1 MQWIGIFCGLIVGAI
16 AGYLWSKR
24 MHCIEERDPSA
35 IASLPDNI
43 EPVQPAQLDS
53 RLINREILYR
63 RIFEE
68 NPAVQLITDPETGMI
83 LDGNVA
89 AAEFYGYGIDALKQL
104 KLEELDSLG
113 DRQGAIASQEAG
125 EEVPLDPCLVAE
137 EQQSRE
143 IQTKPLDIDGVAV
156 NLRWVPDVI
165 PRQRKATARQREERY
180 RCLADATCEGI
191 LLHDRGVIIDV
202 NRVLAQMLGYEKKE
216 LIGTSGVEL
225 VTPEYREIV
234 SQNIQNQSDRPYL
247 VVALRKDASTF
258 PAELHPKMIEYQ
270 NRLVR
275 VVAVRDITERH
286 QVEEE
291 LRQARDQ
298 LRAVLDSVPGSIAW
312 IDSNLTYL
320 GINRYLARSFNI
332 QPETF
337 IGQPIGALE
346 SGTQIQDFVQEFFKS
361 SESETSVEME
371 WEVDGLPWHYLVVAQ
386 KYLGG
391 KAAVFAGFDLTWRKQ
406 AERELRF
413 SEASIRALY
422 EVSADPALSFDQ
434 RLQRLLEL
442 GCEWFE
448 LELGLLG
455 RFEGDRLE
463 VIAAYP
469 PTCAIVPG
477 TVLTGDR
484 PGHEALEAVP
494 GLNGIQ
500 SPVGTEGESDPH
512 APKDPTPAYFS
523 TPVTVAGQIYASLSF
538 SSSHPR
544 RRPFTAVEQELLKLM
559 AQWIG
564 GELERQQAATALAQ
578 AFHRSL
584 LLRQITQKIRQS
596 LDTHQILQTTATQ
609 LGRALQVDR
618 CLLHRYQIL
627 PEAQLYCVTEYLTP
641 GVSSLLNLEIPIRG
655 NPLVE
660 RLIQQDRAIAI
671 DDIHNNPLVSSIS
684 SMLEQLGVRSLMAI
698 RTSYQGEP
706 NGAISLQQCQ
716 RWRQW
721 REDEIELLEAVADQ
735 VGIALA
741 QAELLERETQQRQQ
755 LAEQNLALDRA
766 KQLAEVANQA
776 KSEFLAMMSHEIR
789 TPINGVIGMTDL
801 LLDTA
806 QTQQQR
812 QWTETIR
819 NSSESLLRIIND
831 ILDLS
836 KIESG
841 KLEFDQRPFSLPDC
855 IARAVSVLAPQA
867 TARGLRFVTQI
878 NPETPAQ
885 IMGDRTRLQQILVN
899 LLGNAVKFTEV
910 GEAIVSVSASPLP
923 EDLLAT
929 DHRQSCRYRIQFQ
942 VQDTGIGIPP
952 EGMHRLFES
961 FSQVDLSTSRRYG
974 GTGLGLAISKRLCEA
989 MGGQMWVE
997 SMGTCGGNPPENWPV
1012 QPFSSSSQFPGST
1025 FYFTIVTR
1033 ACPQAQIE
1041 KSPPLQ
1047 RSETLHPVQPR
1058 AVLGES
1064 SPPKL
1069 PLRILLAEDNPV
1081 NQEVAIRTLEKIG
1094 YRADLVQNGLE
1105 ALEALRRQPYDVVL
1119 MDIEM
1124 PQMDGLTATK
1134 RIREEWQNRPEPAP
1148 KIIAITAYA
1157 MEGDRQKCFAA
1168 GMDGY
1173 ITKPFRIKALAS
1185 ALEQIQSGSA
1195 QTDSGDQMQSTFI
1208 SDHLFGSNPPP
1219 PRDGEGEAVLDR
1231 QILDSLRDMAGPKA
1245 AAMLSLIIG
1254 NYLEDAPERL
1264 QEIREAVAQGNPEG
1278 LRQSAHSLRSSS
1290 ANLGALTLANLLKE
1304 LENLGRAGTT
1314 ANAPALLTQV
1324 EKEYENVIKALE
1336 LERKQNNS

>member
-1 MQWIGIFCGLIVGAI
+1 MQLIGIFCGLIVGAI
-16 AGYLWSKR
+16 AGYLWSKK
-24 MHCIEERDPSA
+24 MHCVGEKDSSP
-35 IASLPDNI
+35 IASLP
-43 EPVQPAQLDS
+43 EKTAPVAADQLHS
-53 RLINREILYR
+53 RVTGKEILYC
-63 RIFEE
+63 RIFQE
-68 NPAVQLITDPETGMI
+68 NSAVQLITDPETGMI
-83 LDGNVA
+83 LDANIA
-89 AAEFYGYGIDALKQL
+89 ASQFYGYEIEALKQL
-104 KLEELDSLG
+104 KLEELHSLG
-113 DRQGAIASQEAG
+113 DLPGAIAEEAVAEG
-125 EEVPLDPCLVAE
+125 SPWVGGSKQTVEIETNPIDIEGDVVNLCLVQDIPSKQQME
-137 EQQSRE
+137 EIQQS
-143 IQTKPLDIDGVAV
+143 A
-156 NLRWVPDVI
+156 
-165 PRQRKATARQREERY
+165 ERY
-180 RCLADATCEGI
+180 RCLAAATCEGI

-202 NRVLAQMLGYEKKE
+202 NRVLAQMLRYEKEE
-216 LIGTSGVEL
+216 LIGTPGVVL

-234 SQNIQNQSDRPYL
+234 AENIQNQSDRPYL
-247 VVALRKDASTF
+247 VVALRKDGSTF
-258 PAELHPKMIEYQ
+258 PAELHPKMIDYQ

-275 VVAVRDITERH
+275 VVTVRDITERN

-337 IGQPIGALE
+337 IGKTIGFLE
-346 SGTQIQDFVQEFFKS
+346 PETEIRDFVEEFFQS
-361 SESETSVEME
+361 SQSETSVEME

-391 KAAVFAGFDLTWRKQ
+391 KAAVFAGFDLTGRKQ

-422 EVSADPALSFDQ
+422 EVSADPTLNFDQ

-448 LELGLLG
+448 LEMGCLGQWV
-455 RFEGDRLE
+455 GDRLE
-463 VIAAYP
+463 VIAAHP
-469 PTCAIVPG
+469 PICTLVPRAIF
-477 TVLTGDR
+477 TGDR
-484 PGHEALEAVP
+484 PGSEALDLTPVFR
-494 GLNGIQ
+494 GIQ
-500 SPVGTEGESDPH
+500 SAISTGGESDRPSST
-512 APKDPTPAYFS
+512 DPTPAYFGTS
-523 TPVTVAGQIYASLSF
+523 VTVAGQVYGPLSF
-538 SSSHPR
+538 SSPHPR
-544 RRPFTAVEQELLKLM
+544 RRPFSAVEQELLKLM

-609 LGRALQVDR
+609 LGRALEVDR
-618 CLLHRYQIL
+618 CLLFRYQVL

-641 GVSSLLNLEIPIRG
+641 GASSLLNLEIPIRD
-655 NPLVE
+655 NLLADRV
-660 RLIQQDRAIAI
+660 ITQDRAIAL
-671 DDIHNNPLVSSIS
+671 DDVEDNALGFAICPVFK
-684 SMLEQLGVRSLMAI
+684 QLGVRSLMAI

-706 NGAISLQQCQ
+706 NGGIALQQCQ
-716 RWRQW
+716 GLRQW

-841 KLEFDQRPFSLPDC
+841 KLEFDERPFSLPDC

-867 TARGLRFVTQI
+867 TARGIRLVTQI
-878 NPETPAQ
+878 TPETPSQ

-910 GEAIVSVSASPLP
+910 GEAIISVSASPIP
-923 EDLLAT
+923 EDVIAT
-929 DHRQSCRYRIQFQ
+929 DNQQSCRYRIQFQ

-974 GTGLGLAISKRLCEA
+974 GTGLGLAISKRLCES

-997 SMGTCGGNPPENWPV
+997 SMGNCAGNPPENWPL
-1012 QPFSSSSQFPGST
+1012 QPFSADSQFPGST
-1025 FYFTIVTR
+1025 FYFTIVTL
-1033 ACPQAQIE
+1033 ACPYAQIE
-1041 KSPPLQ
+1041 KSPPLE
-1047 RSETLHPVQPR
+1047 RSETLNPVRPR
-1058 AVLGES
+1058 AIVSES
-1064 SPPKL
+1064 SPAKL

-1081 NQEVAIRTLEKIG
+1081 NQEVAMRTLEKIG
-1094 YRADLVQNGLE
+1094 YRADLVQNGIE

-1134 RIREEWQNRPEPAP
+1134 RIREEWQNRPEPGP

-1173 ITKPFRIKALAS
+1173 ITKPFRIKALAT
-1185 ALEQIQSGSA
+1185 ALEQIQSGAAQINSA
-1195 QTDSGDQMQSTFI
+1195 DPMQSTFV
-1208 SDHLFGSNPPP
+1208 SDHLFASNPLPP
-1219 PRDGEGEAVLDR
+1219 QNQEGEAVLDR

-1278 LRQSAHSLRSSS
+1278 LRQAAHSMRSSS
-1290 ANLGALTLANLLKE
+1290 ANLGALTLANLFKE

-1314 ANAPALLTQV
+1314 VNAQTLLNQV

>member
-1 MQWIGIFCGLIVGAI
+1 MQWIGIFCGLILGAI
-16 AGYLWSKR
+16 AGYLGSKR
-24 MHCIEERDPSA
+24 MHWGGERDLEA
-35 IASLPDNI
+35 IASLPD
-43 EPVQPAQLDS
+43 ETMPVAPEQLYS
-53 RLINREILYR
+53 RVTEKEILYR

-68 NPAVQLITDPETGMI
+68 NPAVQLIADPETGMI
-83 LDGNVA
+83 LDANLA
-89 AAEFYGYGIDALKQL
+89 AVEFYGYGIEALKQL
-104 KLEELDSLG
+104 KLEELPALG
-113 DRQGAIASQEAG
+113 DRPGAIAQEEAG
-125 EEVPLDPCLVAE
+125 EEVPRNSCLLGE
-137 EQQSRE
+137 DQQSRE
-143 IQTKPLDIDGVAV
+143 IQTKPIDIDGVAV
-156 NLRWVPDVI
+156 NLSWVHDI
-165 PRQRKATARQREERY
+165 TPRQQMAAAQQREERY
-180 RCLADATCEGI
+180 RCLAAATCEGI
-191 LLHDRGVIIDV
+191 LLHDRGIIIDV
-202 NRVLAQMLGYEKKE
+202 NRVLAEMLGYEKSE
-216 LIGTSGVEL
+216 LIGTPGVAL

-234 SQNIQNQSDRPYL
+234 SENIKNQSDRPYL
-247 VVALRKDASTF
+247 VVALRKDGSTF
-258 PAELHPKMIEYQ
+258 PAELHPKMIDYQ

-275 VVAVRDITERH
+275 VVTVRDMTERH

-320 GINRYLARSFNI
+320 GINRYLAQSFNI

-337 IGQPIGALE
+337 IGQPIGFLE
-346 SGTQIQDFVQEFFKS
+346 PGTEIRDFVEEFFKS
-361 SESETSVEME
+361 RESETSVEME
-371 WEVDGLPWHYLVVAQ
+371 WEVDGLPWHYLVVGQ

-422 EVSADPALSFDQ
+422 EVSADPTLSFDQ

-448 LELGLLG
+448 LEIGLLG
-455 RFEGDRLE
+455 RLGGDRLE
-463 VIAAYP
+463 VIAAHP
-469 PTCAIVPG
+469 PRCAVSSG
-477 TVLTGDR
+477 SVLTSDR
-484 PGHEALEAVP
+484 PGSEALEAAP
-494 GLNGIQ
+494 GFRAIQ
-500 SPVGTEGESDPH
+500 SPVDTEGESDPP
-512 APKDPTPAYFS
+512 ASQDPTPAYFG
-523 TPVTVAGQIYASLSF
+523 TPVTVAGQIYGSLSF
-538 SSSHPR
+538 SSPHPR
-544 RRPFTAVEQELLKLM
+544 RRPFTAVERELLKLM

-609 LGRALQVDR
+609 LGRALQVDQ
-618 CLLHRYQIL
+618 CFLYRYQVL

-641 GVSSLLNLEIPIRG
+641 GASSLLNLEIPIRD
-655 NPLVE
+655 NPFAE
-660 RLIQQDRAIAI
+660 RLITQDRAIAI
-671 DDIHNNPLVSSIS
+671 DDIQDSVLSSVICPVFK
-684 SMLEQLGVRSLMAI
+684 QLGVRSLMAI
-698 RTSYQGEP
+698 RTSSQGEP
-706 NGAISLQQCQ
+706 NGAIALHQCQ
-716 RWRQW
+716 RLRQW

-867 TARGLRFVTQI
+867 TARGIRLVTQI
-878 NPETPAQ
+878 HPETPPQ

-910 GEAIVSVSASPLP
+910 GEAIVSVSASALP
-923 EDLLAT
+923 CNLIAT
-929 DHRQSCRYRIQFQ
+929 DNQQSCPYRIQFQ

-997 SMGTCGGNPPENWPV
+997 SMGTCAGNPPENWQV
-1012 QPFSSSSQFPGST
+1012 QPFSSGSEFPGST
-1025 FYFTIVTR
+1025 FYFTIVTL

-1041 KSPPLQ
+1041 KSPPLD
-1047 RSETLHPVQPR
+1047 RSETFNPVPPR
-1058 AVLGES
+1058 AVVAES

-1069 PLRILLAEDNPV
+1069 SLRILLAEDNPV
-1081 NQEVAIRTLEKIG
+1081 NQEVAMRTLEKIG
-1094 YRADLVQNGLE
+1094 YRADLVQNGIE

-1124 PQMDGLTATK
+1124 PQMDGLTAT
-1134 RIREEWQNRPEPAP
+1134 RQIREEWQNRPEPAP

-1185 ALEQIQSGSA
+1185 ALEQIQSGA
-1195 QTDSGDQMQSTFI
+1195 TQTESGDPMQSTFV

-1219 PRDGEGEAVLDR
+1219 PRGGEGEPVLDR

-1264 QEIREAVAQGNPEG
+1264 QEIREAVAQGDPEG
-1278 LRQSAHSLRSSS
+1278 LRQAAHSMRSSS

-1314 ANAPALLTQV
+1314 ANAQTLLTQV
-1324 EKEYENVIKALE
+1324 EKEYEKVVQALE
-1336 LERKQNNS
+1336 LERKQDNS

>member
-24 MHCIEERDPSA
+24 MHWVGETDPEA
-35 IASLPDNI
+35 IASLPDNTA
-43 EPVQPAQLDS
+43 PVAPEQLYS
-53 RLINREILYR
+53 QVTEKEILYR
-63 RIFEE
+63 RIFAE
-68 NPAVQLITDPETGMI
+68 NPAVQLIADPETGMI
-83 LDGNVA
+83 LDANLA
-89 AAEFYGYGIDALKQL
+89 ASEFYGYGIDALKQL
-104 KLEELDSLG
+104 KLEELDSRG
-113 DRQGAIASQEAG
+113 DRSLEIPEEEARQ
-125 EEVPLDPCLVAE
+125 EVPEGNPLSGGDQP
-137 EQQSRE
+137 SWE
-143 IQTKPLDIDGVAV
+143 IQTKPIDIDGVAV
-156 NLRWVPDVI
+156 NLRWVHDI
-165 PRQRKATARQREERY
+165 TPRQQMEAAQQREERY
-180 RCLADATCEGI
+180 RCLVAATCEGI
-191 LLHDRGVIIDV
+191 LLHDRGIIMDV
-202 NRVLAQMLGYEKKE
+202 NRVLAEMLGYEKKE
-216 LIGTSGVEL
+216 LIGTSGVVL

-247 VVALRKDASTF
+247 VVALRKDGSTF
-258 PAELHPKMIEYQ
+258 PAELHPKMMDYQ

-275 VVAVRDITERH
+275 VVTVRDMTERN

-312 IDSNLTYL
+312 IDSTLTCL

-332 QPETF
+332 QPETL
-337 IGQPIGALE
+337 IGQPIGTLE

-422 EVSADPALSFDQ
+422 EVSADPTLNFDQ

-448 LELGLLG
+448 LPRGLLG
-455 RFEGDRLE
+455 RLVGDRLE
-463 VIAAYP
+463 VIAAHP
-469 PTCAIVPG
+469 SSCAVSSG
-477 TVLTGDR
+477 SVLTRDR
-484 PGHEALEAVP
+484 PGSEALEAAP
-494 GLNGIQ
+494 MLTRIQ
-500 SPVGTEGESDPH
+500 SSVDTEGESDPP
-512 APKDPTPAYFS
+512 APTDPTPAYFS
-523 TPVTVAGQIYASLSF
+523 TPVTVAGGIYGSLSF
-538 SSSHPR
+538 SSPDPR
-544 RRPFTAVEQELLKLM
+544 RRPFTAVEQELIKLM

-609 LGRALQVDR
+609 LGRALQVDQ
-618 CLLHRYQIL
+618 CLLFRYQLL

-641 GVSSLLNLEIPIRG
+641 GASSLLNLEIPIRG
-655 NPLVE
+655 NSLAE
-660 RLIQQDRAIAI
+660 RLIAQDRAIAI
-671 DDIHNNPLVSSIS
+671 DNLQDNALGSSVCPLFEEV
-684 SMLEQLGVRSLMAI
+684 GVRSLMAI

-706 NGAISLQQCQ
+706 NGAIALQQCQ
-716 RWRQW
+716 GLRQW

-766 KQLAEVANQA
+766 RQLAEVANQA

-789 TPINGVIGMTDL
+789 TPINGVLGMTDL

-819 NSSESLLRIIND
+819 TSSESLLRIIND

-841 KLEFDQRPFSLPDC
+841 KLEFDERPFSLPDC
-855 IARAVSVLAPQA
+855 IARAESVLAPQA
-867 TARGLRFVTQI
+867 TARGIRLVTQI
-878 NPETPAQ
+878 HPETPSQ

-910 GEAIVSVSASPLP
+910 GEAIVSVSASALP
-923 EDLLAT
+923 EDRIAT
-929 DHRQSCRYRIQFQ
+929 DNQQSCRYRIQFQ

-952 EGMHRLFES
+952 DGMHRLFES

-997 SMGTCGGNPPENWPV
+997 SMGTCAGNPPENWQV
-1012 QPFSSSSQFPGST
+1012 QPFSSESEFPGST
-1025 FYFTIVTR
+1025 FYFTIVTL

-1041 KSPPLQ
+1041 KSPPLD
-1047 RSETLHPVQPR
+1047 RSETFNPVPPR
-1058 AVLGES
+1058 AVVGQS

-1081 NQEVAIRTLEKIG
+1081 NQEVAMRTLEKIG
-1094 YRADLVQNGLE
+1094 YRADLVQNGIE
-1105 ALEALRRQPYDVVL
+1105 ALEALRRQSYDVVL

-1124 PQMDGLTATK
+1124 PQMDGLTAT
-1134 RIREEWQNRPEPAP
+1134 RQIREEWQNRPEPAP

-1185 ALEQIQSGSA
+1185 ALEQIQSGAA
-1195 QTDSGDQMQSTFI
+1195 QPDSGDQMQSTFV
-1208 SDHLFGSNPPP
+1208 SDHLFGSNPQPSQ
-1219 PRDGEGEAVLDR
+1219 GGKGEAVLRSPNSGFFTGYGGSQSGSDVVSDYR
-1231 QILDSLRDMAGPKA
+1231 Q
-1245 AAMLSLIIG
+1245 LS
-1254 NYLEDAPERL
+1254 R
-1264 QEIREAVAQGNPEG
+1264 RC
-1278 LRQSAHSLRSSS
+1278 
-1290 ANLGALTLANLLKE
+1290 T
-1304 LENLGRAGTT
+1304 GTT
-1314 ANAPALLTQV
+1314 ARNARGSGARGPRRVAASGTFDAI
-1324 EKEYENVIKALE
+1324 E
-1336 LERKQNNS
+1336 

>member
-1 MQWIGIFCGLIVGAI
+1 MQLIGIFCGLIVGAI

-24 MHCIEERDPSA
+24 MHWVGERDSEA
-35 IASLPDNI
+35 IALLPDNLARI
-43 EPVQPAQLDS
+43 APEQFYSPVTEK
-53 RLINREILYR
+53 EIPYR
-63 RIFEE
+63 RIFEA

-83 LDGNVA
+83 LDANLA
-89 AAEFYGYGIDALKQL
+89 ASEFYGYGIEALKQL
-104 KLEELDSLG
+104 KLEELHPLG
-113 DRQGAIASQEAG
+113 DCQGAIATAEAREEFPEGTQLVGG
-125 EEVPLDPCLVAE
+125 E
-137 EQQSRE
+137 QKSWE
-143 IQTKPLDIDGVAV
+143 IQTKRLDVDEIGV
-156 NLRWVPDVI
+156 NLSTVYDI
-165 PRQRKATARQREERY
+165 TPRQQMETAQQRAERY
-180 RCLADATCEGI
+180 RCLAAATGEGI
-191 LLHDRGVIIDV
+191 LLHDRGIIIDV
-202 NRVLAQMLGYEKKE
+202 NRVLAQMVGYEKEE
-216 LIGTSGVEL
+216 LIGTSGLVL

-234 SQNIQNQSDRPYL
+234 SENIQNQSDRPYP
-247 VVALRKDASTF
+247 VVALRKDGSTF

-275 VVAVRDITERH
+275 VVAVRDITERN

-312 IDSNLTYL
+312 IDSKLTYL

-337 IGQPIGALE
+337 IGQPIGFLE
-346 SGTQIQDFVQEFFKS
+346 PGTEIRDFVQEFFNS

-422 EVSADPALSFDQ
+422 EVSADPTLSFDQ

-442 GCEWFE
+442 GREWFE
-448 LELGLLG
+448 LEIGLLG
-455 RFEGDRLE
+455 RLVGDRLE
-463 VIAAYP
+463 VIAAHP

-477 TVLTGDR
+477 TVLNGDR
-484 PGHEALEAVP
+484 PGNEGLKAAL
-494 GLNGIQ
+494 LSGIQ
-500 SPVGTEGESDPH
+500 SPVGTQGESDSPS
-512 APKDPTPAYFS
+512 PTDPSPAYFG
-523 TPVTVAGQIYASLSF
+523 TFVTVAGQIYGVLSF
-538 SSSHPR
+538 SSPHPR
-544 RRPFTAVEQELLKLM
+544 RRPFTAVERELLKLM

-641 GVSSLLNLEIPIRG
+641 GASSLLNLEIPIRD
-655 NPLVE
+655 NPLAE
-660 RLIQQDRAIAI
+660 RLIAQDRAIAI
-671 DDIHNNPLVSSIS
+671 DDMQDSAVRSIICPVFK
-684 SMLEQLGVRSLMAI
+684 QLGVRSLMAI

-706 NGAISLQQCQ
+706 NGAIALQQCQ
-716 RWRQW
+716 GLRQW

-841 KLEFDQRPFSLPDC
+841 KLEFDERPFSLPDC

-867 TARGLRFVTQI
+867 TARGIRIVTQI
-878 NPETPAQ
+878 NPETPPQ

-910 GEAIVSVSASPLP
+910 GEAIVSVNASPIP
-923 EDLLAT
+923 EALLAS
-929 DHRQSCRYRIQFQ
+929 DNQQSCHYRIQFQ

-974 GTGLGLAISKRLCEA
+974 GTGLGLAISKRLCES

-997 SMGTCGGNPPENWPV
+997 SMGTCAGNPPENWQV
-1012 QPFSSSSQFPGST
+1012 QPFSSDSEFPGST
-1025 FYFTIVTR
+1025 FYFTIVSL

-1041 KSPPLQ
+1041 KSPPLEK
-1047 RSETLHPVQPR
+1047 SETFNPIPPR
-1058 AVLGES
+1058 VVVSES
-1064 SPPKL
+1064 SSPKL
-1069 PLRILLAEDNPV
+1069 SLRILLAEDNPV
-1081 NQEVAIRTLEKIG
+1081 NQEVAMRTLEKIG

-1134 RIREEWQNRPEPAP
+1134 RIREEWQNRPEPGP

-1185 ALEQIQSGSA
+1185 ALEQIQSGA
-1195 QTDSGDQMQSTFI
+1195 TQTDSGDPMQSTFV

-1219 PRDGEGEAVLDR
+1219 PQNREGEAVLDR

-1254 NYLEDAPERL
+1254 NYLEDAPEKL
-1264 QEIREAVAQGNPEG
+1264 QEMQEAVAQGNPEG
-1278 LRQSAHSLRSSS
+1278 LRQAAHSMRSSS
-1290 ANLGALTLANLLKE
+1290 ANLGALTLANLFKE

-1314 ANAPALLTQV
+1314 TNAQTLLNQV

-1336 LERKQNNS
+1336 LERKQDNS

>member
-1 MQWIGIFCGLIVGAI
+1 MQLIGIFCGLIVGAI

-24 MHCIEERDPSA
+24 IHFVGERDPSA
-35 IASLPDNI
+35 IASLPDNSAPVAP
-43 EPVQPAQLDS
+43 EPFYS
-53 RLINREILYR
+53 RLTDREILYR

-68 NPAVQLITDPETGMI
+68 NPAVQLITDSETGMI
-83 LDGNVA
+83 LDANLA
-89 AAEFYGYGIDALKQL
+89 ASEFYGCGIEALKQL

-113 DRQGAIASQEAG
+113 DRQGAIASQKAG
-125 EEVPLDPCLVAE
+125 ESQP
-137 EQQSRE
+137 SWE
-143 IQTKPLDIDGVAV
+143 IQTKPIDIDGMAV
-156 NLRWVPDVI
+156 NLRWVHDI
-165 PRQRKATARQREERY
+165 TPRQQMEAAQQREERY
-180 RCLADATCEGI
+180 RCLVAATCEGI
-191 LLHDRGVIIDV
+191 LLHDRGIIMDV
-202 NRVLAQMLGYEKKE
+202 NRVLAEMLGYEKEE
-216 LIGTSGVEL
+216 LIGTPGVAL

-234 SQNIQNQSDRPYL
+234 SNNIQNQSDRPYL
-247 VVALRKDASTF
+247 VVALRKDGSTF
-258 PAELHPKMIEYQ
+258 PAELHPKMIDYQ

-275 VVAVRDITERH
+275 VVTVRDITERQ

-332 QPETF
+332 QPETL

-422 EVSADPALSFDQ
+422 EVSADATLSFDQ

-448 LELGLLG
+448 LPKGLLG
-455 RFEGDRLE
+455 RFMGDRLE
-463 VIAAYP
+463 IIAAHP
-469 PTCAIVPG
+469 PICPMG
-477 TVLTGDR
+477 SESVLTSDR
-484 PGHEALEAVP
+484 PGRLEATVDK
-494 GLNGIQ
+494 
-500 SPVGTEGESDPH
+500 EGKSDPH
-512 APKDPTPAYFS
+512 ASTDPTPAYFG
-523 TPVTVAGQIYASLSF
+523 TPVTVASQIYGSLSF
-538 SSSHPR
+538 SSPDPR
-544 RRPFTAVEQELLKLM
+544 RRPFSAVERELLKLM

-609 LGRALQVDR
+609 LGRALQVDQ
-618 CLLHRYQIL
+618 CLLYRYQVL

-641 GVSSLLNLEIPIRG
+641 GVSSLLNLEIPIQG
-655 NPLVE
+655 NILVE
-660 RLIQQDRAIAI
+660 RLMAQDRAIAI
-671 DDIHNNPLVSSIS
+671 DDIQDSPLGA
-684 SMLEQLGVRSLMAI
+684 LGCPRLKQLGVRSLIAF

-706 NGAISLQQCQ
+706 NGAIALQQCHGL
-716 RWRQW
+716 RQW

-755 LAEQNLALDRA
+755 LASQNLALDRA

-801 LLDTA
+801 LLDTT

-841 KLEFDQRPFSLPDC
+841 KLEFDERPLNLPDC

-867 TARGLRFVTQI
+867 TARGIRLVTQI

-910 GEAIVSVSASPLP
+910 GEAIVSVSASPIPCNLI
-923 EDLLAT
+923 AT
-929 DHRQSCRYRIQFQ
+929 DNQQSCRYRIQFQ

-974 GTGLGLAISKRLCEA
+974 GTGLGLAISKRLCES

-997 SMGTCGGNPPENWPV
+997 SMGSCGGNPPENWQM
-1012 QPFSSSSQFPGST
+1012 QPFSEDSQFPGST
-1025 FYFTIVTR
+1025 FYFTIVTL

-1041 KSPPLQ
+1041 KSPPLE
-1047 RSETLHPVQPR
+1047 RSETFNPVPPR
-1058 AVLGES
+1058 AVVAQS
-1064 SPPKL
+1064 SPPRI

-1081 NQEVAIRTLEKIG
+1081 NQEVAMRTLEKIG
-1094 YRADLVQNGLE
+1094 YRVDLVQNGLE

-1185 ALEQIQSGSA
+1185 ALEQIQSGAA
-1195 QTDSGDQMQSTFI
+1195 QADSEDSMQSTFV
-1208 SDHLFGSNPPP
+1208 SDHLFGSNPQPS
-1219 PRDGEGEAVLDR
+1219 RGGKGKEGEAVLDR

-1264 QEIREAVAQGNPEG
+1264 QEIREAVAQGDPEG
-1278 LRQSAHSLRSSS
+1278 LRQGAHSMRSSS
-1290 ANLGALTLANLLKE
+1290 ANLGALTLANLFKE

-1314 ANAPALLTQV
+1314 ANAQALLNQV

-1336 LERKQNNS
+1336 LERKQDNS

>member
-1 MQWIGIFCGLIVGAI
+1 MQLIGIFCGLIVGAI

-24 MHCIEERDPSA
+24 IHFGGERNPSA
-35 IASLPDNI
+35 IASLPDNSAPVAP
-43 EPVQPAQLDS
+43 EPLYS
-53 RLINREILYR
+53 RVTEKEILYR

-68 NPAVQLITDPETGMI
+68 NPAVQWITDPETGMI
-83 LDGNVA
+83 LDANVA
-89 AAEFYGYGIDALKQL
+89 ASESYGYGIEALKQL

-113 DRQGAIASQEAG
+113 DRQGAIASEEAG
-125 EEVPLDPCLVAE
+125 ESQPLW
-137 EQQSRE
+137 E
-143 IQTKPLDIDGVAV
+143 IQTKPIDIDGIAI
-156 NLRWVPDVI
+156 NLSWVHDITPK
-165 PRQRKATARQREERY
+165 QQMEASQQREERY
-180 RCLADATCEGI
+180 RCLVAATGEGI
-191 LLHDRGVIIDV
+191 LLHDRGVIMDV
-202 NRVLAQMLGYEKKE
+202 NRVLVEMLGYEQEE
-216 LIGTSGVEL
+216 LIGTGGMVL

-234 SQNIQNQSDRPYL
+234 SQNIQKQSDRPYL
-247 VVALRKDASTF
+247 VIALRKDGSTF

-312 IDSNLTYL
+312 IDDNLTYL

-337 IGQPIGALE
+337 IGKTMGFLE
-346 SGTQIQDFVQEFFKS
+346 PEIEIRDFVQDFFQS

-422 EVSADPALSFDQ
+422 EVSADATLSFDQ

-448 LELGLLG
+448 LERGLLG
-455 RFEGDRLE
+455 RLVSDRLE
-463 VIAAYP
+463 VIAAHP
-469 PTCAIVPG
+469 PSCAIVPG
-477 TVLTGDR
+477 TVFTGDR
-484 PGHEALEAVP
+484 PGSRELQADPVFRA
-494 GLNGIQ
+494 IQ
-500 SPVGTEGESDPH
+500 SPIVTGCESDPYS
-512 APKDPTPAYFS
+512 PTEPAPAYFG
-523 TPVTVAGQIYASLSF
+523 TPVIVAGQIYGSLSF
-538 SSSHPR
+538 SSPDPR
-544 RRPFTAVEQELLKLM
+544 RRPFTAVERELLKLM

-618 CLLHRYQIL
+618 CLLFRYQVL
-627 PEAQLYCVTEYLTP
+627 PCTQLYCVTEYLIP

-655 NPLVE
+655 NPLAE
-660 RLIQQDRAIAI
+660 RLIAQDRAIAI
-671 DDIHNNPLVSSIS
+671 DDIQDNPLVSSIYP
-684 SMLEQLGVRSLMAI
+684 MFEQLGVRSLMAI

-706 NGAISLQQCQ
+706 NGAIALQQCLGL
-716 RWRQW
+716 RQW

-789 TPINGVIGMTDL
+789 TPINGVLGMTDL

-841 KLEFDQRPFSLPDC
+841 KLEFDEHPLNLPDC
-855 IARAVSVLAPQA
+855 IARAVSVLSPQA
-867 TARGLRFVTQI
+867 NARGIRFVTQI

-910 GEAIVSVSASPLP
+910 GEAIVSVTASPIP
-923 EDLLAT
+923 EDLIAT
-929 DHRQSCRYRIQFQ
+929 DNQQSCRYRIQFQ

-974 GTGLGLAISKRLCEA
+974 GTGLGLVISKRLCES

-997 SMGTCGGNPPENWPV
+997 SMGTCGGNPPENWQV
-1012 QPFSSSSQFPGST
+1012 QPWNGDSQFPGST
-1025 FYFTIVTR
+1025 FYFTIVTL
-1033 ACPQAQIE
+1033 ACPHAQIE
-1041 KSPPLQ
+1041 KSPPLE
-1047 RSETLHPVQPR
+1047 RSETLNPVHPR
-1058 AVLGES
+1058 AVVSES
-1064 SPPKL
+1064 SPPRL

-1081 NQEVAIRTLEKIG
+1081 NQEVAMRTLEKIG
-1094 YRADLVQNGLE
+1094 YRVDLVKNGIE
-1105 ALEALRRQPYDVVL
+1105 ALEALRCQPYDVVL

-1124 PQMDGLTATK
+1124 PQMDGLTAT
-1134 RIREEWQNRPEPAP
+1134 RQIREEWQNRPEPAP

-1173 ITKPFRIKALAS
+1173 ITKPFRIKALAR
-1185 ALEQIQSGSA
+1185 ALEEIQSGGT
-1195 QTDSGDQMQSTFI
+1195 QTDSGDQMQSTFV

-1219 PRDGEGEAVLDR
+1219 PRSAKGEAVLDR
-1231 QILDSLRDMAGPKA
+1231 QILDSLRDMAGSKA

-1264 QEIREAVAQGNPEG
+1264 QEIREAVAQDNPEG
-1278 LRQSAHSLRSSS
+1278 LRQAAHSMRSSS

-1314 ANAPALLTQV
+1314 ATAQTFLNQV
-1324 EKEYENVIKALE
+1324 EKEYEDVIKALE
-1336 LERKQNNS
+1336 LERKQDNS

>member
-1 MQWIGIFCGLIVGAI
+1 MQWIGIFCGLILGAI
-16 AGYLWSKR
+16 AGYWWTKR
-24 MHCIEERDPSA
+24 MHCGGEPDPSA
-35 IASLPDNI
+35 IALLP
-43 EPVQPAQLDS
+43 EKTVPVAPQQLLS
-53 RLINREILYR
+53 RVINREILYR

-68 NPAVQLITDPETGMI
+68 NPAIQLITDPETGMI
-83 LDGNVA
+83 LDANLK
-89 AAEFYGYGIDALKQL
+89 AAEFYGSGIEALKQL
-104 KLEELDSLG
+104 KLEELDSFG
-113 DRQGAIASQEAG
+113 DRKGAIASEEAG
-125 EEVPLDPCLVAE
+125 DKVPLDSCLLAAAQPSWE
-137 EQQSRE
+137 M
-143 IQTKPLDIDGVAV
+143 QTKPININGVVV
-156 NLRWVPDVI
+156 NLSWVHDI
-165 PRQRKATARQREERY
+165 TSRQQMEVAKQREERY
-180 RCLADATCEGI
+180 RCLVSATCEGI
-191 LLHDRGVIIDV
+191 LLHDGGVIIDV
-202 NRVLAQMLGYEKKE
+202 NRILAEMLRYEKEE
-216 LIGTSGVEL
+216 LIGTRGVEL

-247 VVALRKDASTF
+247 VVALRKDGSTF
-258 PAELHPKMIEYQ
+258 PAELHPKMIDYQ

-275 VVAVRDITERH
+275 VVTVRDITERK

-298 LRAVLDSVPGSIAW
+298 LRAVLDSVPGNIAW

-320 GINRYLARSFNI
+320 GINRYLTRSFNI

-337 IGQPIGALE
+337 IGKTIGFGEPETEIRA
-346 SGTQIQDFVQEFFKS
+346 FVEEFFQS

-422 EVSADPALSFDQ
+422 EVSADPTLNFDQ

-448 LELGLLG
+448 LEMGLLG
-455 RFEGDRLE
+455 HWGGDRQE
-463 VIAAYP
+463 VIAAHP
-469 PTCAIVPG
+469 PICAISSG
-477 TVLTGDR
+477 TLLTGDR
-484 PGHEALEAVP
+484 SGSEGLEAA
-494 GLNGIQ
+494 LLQAIQ
-500 SPVGTEGESDPH
+500 SPVGIGEESD
-512 APKDPTPAYFS
+512 APSATDPIPAYFG
-523 TPVTVAGQIYASLSF
+523 TPVTVAGQIYGSLSF
-538 SSSHPR
+538 SSPHPR
-544 RRPFTAVEQELLKLM
+544 RRSFSAVERELLKLM

-609 LGRALQVDR
+609 LGRALEVDR

-627 PEAQLYCVTEYLTP
+627 PSAQLYCVTEYLTP
-641 GVSSLLNLEIPIRG
+641 GASSLLNLEIPIRG

-660 RLIQQDRAIAI
+660 RLMAQDRAIAI
-671 DDIHNNPLVSSIS
+671 DDIHDSGLNFWICPLF
-684 SMLEQLGVRSLMAI
+684 EQVGVRSLMAI

-716 RWRQW
+716 GLRQW
-721 REDEIELLEAVADQ
+721 REDEIALLEAVADQ

-841 KLEFDQRPFSLPDC
+841 KLEFDERPFSLPDC
-855 IARAVSVLAPQA
+855 LARAVSVLAPQA
-867 TARGLRFVTQI
+867 TARGIRLVTQI
-878 NPETPAQ
+878 NPETPVQ

-910 GEAIVSVSASPLP
+910 GEAIVSVSASPIP
-923 EDLLAT
+923 EDLIAT
-929 DHRQSCRYRIQFQ
+929 DHRQSCRYRIQFK
-942 VQDTGIGIPP
+942 VQDTGIGIHPD
-952 EGMHRLFES
+952 GMHRLFES

-997 SMGTCGGNPPENWPV
+997 SMGTCAGNPPENWQV
-1012 QPFSSSSQFPGST
+1012 QPFSGNSQFPGST
-1025 FYFTIVTR
+1025 FYFTIVTHT
-1033 ACPQAQIE
+1033 CPQAQIE
-1041 KSPPLQ
+1041 KSPPLDRSQ
-1047 RSETLHPVQPR
+1047 RFNPVPPPVVVSQ
-1058 AVLGES
+1058 S
-1064 SPPKL
+1064 SPPRL

-1081 NQEVAIRTLEKIG
+1081 NQEVAMRTLEKIG

-1124 PQMDGLTATK
+1124 PQMDGLTATQ

-1185 ALEQIQSGSA
+1185 ALEQVQSGGTP
-1195 QTDSGDQMQSTFI
+1195 TDSGVPMQSTFV

-1219 PRDGEGEAVLDR
+1219 SRGKESKTVLDR

-1245 AAMLSLIIG
+1245 EAMLSLIIG

-1264 QEIREAVAQGNPEG
+1264 QEIREAVAQGDPEG
-1278 LRQSAHSLRSSS
+1278 LRQAAHSMRSSS
-1290 ANLGALTLANLLKE
+1290 ANLGALTLANLFKE

-1314 ANAPALLTQV
+1314 TNAQTLLNQA
-1324 EKEYENVIKALE
+1324 EKEYENAIEALE
-1336 LERKQNNS
+1336 LERKQDNS

>member
-1 MQWIGIFCGLIVGAI
+1 MQLIGIFCGLIVGAI

-24 MHCIEERDPSA
+24 MPWVRERDPEA
-35 IASLPDNI
+35 IASLP
-43 EPVQPAQLDS
+43 EKTMPVAPEQLHP
-53 RLINREILYR
+53 RVTQREILYR

-68 NPAVQLITDPETGMI
+68 NPAVQLITDSETGMI
-83 LDGNVA
+83 LDANVA
-89 AAEFYGYGIDALKQL
+89 AAEFYGYGIEVLKQF
-104 KLEELDSLG
+104 KLEELTSVG
-113 DRQGAIASQEAG
+113 DRKGAIASEEG
-125 EEVPLDPCLVAE
+125 REEVPEGSPLVGGN
-137 EQQSRE
+137 QQSWE
-143 IQTKPLDIDGVAV
+143 IQTKRINVDEVGV
-156 NLRWVPDVI
+156 NLSTLQDI
-165 PRQRKATARQREERY
+165 TPRQQMEALQQREERY
-180 RCLADATCEGI
+180 RCLVAATCEGI
-191 LLHDRGVIIDV
+191 ILHDRGFIIDV
-202 NRVLAQMLGYEKKE
+202 NRVLAQMLGYEKEE
-216 LIGTSGVEL
+216 LIGTPGVAL

-234 SQNIQNQSDRPYL
+234 AQNIENQSDRPYL
-247 VVALRKDASTF
+247 VVALRKDGSTF
-258 PAELHPKMIEYQ
+258 PAELHPKMIDYQ

-275 VVAVRDITERH
+275 VVTVRDITERN

-337 IGQPIGALE
+337 IGKTMGFLE
-346 SGTQIQDFVQEFFKS
+346 PETEIRDFVQDFFHS
-361 SESETSVEME
+361 GDSETSVEME

-422 EVSADPALSFDQ
+422 EVSADPTLSFEQ

-448 LELGLLG
+448 LEMGLLG
-455 RFEGDRLE
+455 QLVGDRLE
-463 VIAAYP
+463 VIAAHP
-469 PTCAIVPG
+469 STCAIVSG
-477 TVLTGDR
+477 TVFTGDR
-484 PGHEALEAVP
+484 PGSE
-494 GLNGIQ
+494 GLLNAIQ
-500 SPVGTEGESDPH
+500 SPVETEGESDSPS
-512 APKDPTPAYFS
+512 PTDPIQAYFGTS
-523 TPVTVAGQIYASLSF
+523 VTVAGQVYGPLSF
-538 SSSHPR
+538 SSPHPR
-544 RRPFTAVEQELLKLM
+544 RRPFSAVEQELLKLM

-609 LGRALQVDR
+609 LGRALEVDR

-655 NPLVE
+655 NPLAE
-660 RLIQQDRAIAI
+660 RLIAQDRAIAI
-671 DDIHNNPLVSSIS
+671 DDMQENALGSWICPLF
-684 SMLEQLGVRSLMAI
+684 EQVGVRSLMAI

-706 NGAISLQQCQ
+706 NGAIALQQCQ
-716 RWRQW
+716 GLRQW

-755 LAEQNLALDRA
+755 LAQQNLALDRA

-801 LLDTA
+801 LLDTV

-841 KLEFDQRPFSLPDC
+841 KLEFDERPFSLPDC
-855 IARAVSVLAPQA
+855 IARAVSVLASQA
-867 TARGLRFVTQI
+867 TARGIRLVTQI
-878 NPETPAQ
+878 NPETPSQ

-923 EDLLAT
+923 EDLVAT
-929 DHRQSCRYRIQFQ
+929 DNRQSCRYRIQFQ

-974 GTGLGLAISKRLCEA
+974 GTGLGLAISKRLCES

-997 SMGTCGGNPPENWPV
+997 SMGHCGGNPPENWRV
-1012 QPFSSSSQFPGST
+1012 QPYSSDCEFPGST
-1025 FYFTIVTR
+1025 FYFTIVTL
-1033 ACPQAQIE
+1033 ACPHAQIE
-1041 KSPPLQ
+1041 KSPPLE
-1047 RSETLHPVQPR
+1047 RSERFNPVPPR
-1058 AVLGES
+1058 AVVSES
-1064 SPPKL
+1064 SPPRL

-1081 NQEVAIRTLEKIG
+1081 NQEVAMRTLEKIG

-1124 PQMDGLTATK
+1124 PQMDGLTAT
-1134 RIREEWQNRPEPAP
+1134 RQIREEWQNRPEPAP

-1168 GMDGY
+1168 GMDAY

-1185 ALEQIQSGSA
+1185 ALEQIQSGA
-1195 QTDSGDQMQSTFI
+1195 TPTDSGDQMQSTFV
-1208 SDHLFGSNPPP
+1208 SDHLFGSHLLP
-1219 PRDGEGEAVLDR
+1219 PRNQEGEAVLDR

-1254 NYLEDAPERL
+1254 NYLEDAPEKL

-1278 LRQSAHSLRSSS
+1278 LRQAAHSMRSSS

-1314 ANAPALLTQV
+1314 ATAQTLLNPV